1 MKQNWHENAYFL
13 DLATRSK
20 WELELTQV
28 SELTDN
34 RTREGFS
41 IYRAGKVRRLS
52 SVHYLVKTESGIGSF
67 LVDLKEG
74 EWVCDCG
81 QPRSCEHVYA
91 AKLEQAAA
99 RLAEDP
105 VQESR
110 RLKCRYCGSPDVE
123 RAGFRYNAHG
133 MARRYRCNE
142 CLRKF
147 SISYSTSDVS
157 QIPSDLIWLLSDI
170 RSWLAAA

>member
-1 MKQNWHENAYFL
+1 M
-13 DLATRSK
+13 
-20 WELELTQV
+20 TQT
-28 SELTDN
+28 SELTDP
-34 RTREGFS
+34 RGREGFS

-52 SVHYLVKTESGIGSF
+52 SVHFLVRTESGVGSF
-67 LVDLKEG
+67 LVDLQDG

-81 QPRSCEHVYA
+81 RPKVCEHAYA

-99 RLAEDP
+99 RFADDP
-105 VQESR
+105 VQES

-147 SISYSTSDVS
+147 SVKFS
-157 QIPSDLIWLLSDI
+157 QTAQSAQMPSETIWLTAEIGQVLTKLEDLMEKVVSGHVLPERI
-170 RSWLAAA
+170 Q